1 MSFHTIRHALLSVW
15 IKPYQLLGDVRE
27 ALPMRPGDDP
37 KTDSEYKRNGIC
49 SIFGFRGPPLGG
61 GHHVSVHEHR
71 TAIDWA
77 QEIKYLADEMF
88 PDAEKIILVM
98 DNLSTHKAHLF
109 TKRFHQLKREGL

>member
-1 MSFHTIRHALLSVW
+1 MTR
-15 IKPYQLLGDVRE
+15 KPIQN
-27 ALPMRPGDDP
+27 
-37 KTDSEYKRNGIC
+37 TSEMASAVY
-49 SIFGFRGPPLGG
+49 SAFVAPLGG